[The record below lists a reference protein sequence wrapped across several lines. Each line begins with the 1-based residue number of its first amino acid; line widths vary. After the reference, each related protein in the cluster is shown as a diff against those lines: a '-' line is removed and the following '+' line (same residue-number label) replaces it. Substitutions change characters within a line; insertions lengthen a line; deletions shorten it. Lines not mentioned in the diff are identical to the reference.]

1 MERGT
6 KGWSGADD
14 GERKETELGCPMQNE
29 IIIYCTHV
37 LIKIKFKKKRP
48 LVRIIIKLMS
58 LHSLKRTRTG
68 SRKLPA
74 RVLLRL
80 H

>member
-37 LIKIKFKKKRP
+37 LIKIKNKFTFDENWLGFNDLSL
-48 LVRIIIKLMS
+48 LVQSPSLAWIRALLKSYII
-58 LHSLKRTRTG
+58 
-68 SRKLPA
+68 
-74 RVLLRL
+74 
-80 H
+80 